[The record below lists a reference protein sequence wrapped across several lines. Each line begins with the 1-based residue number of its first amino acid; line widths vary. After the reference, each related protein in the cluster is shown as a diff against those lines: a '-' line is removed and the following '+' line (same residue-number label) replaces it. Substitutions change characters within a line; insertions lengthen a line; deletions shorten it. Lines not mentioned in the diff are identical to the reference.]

1 MKATTEKLAAGNL
14 NNGTNH
20 KYAFVLLT
28 TMFLIFGL
36 LSNTIAQSEIAV
48 VTQKQVS
55 EANKSAFMPAIYSD
69 IKPNNLENLIQVN
82 LAGAVSEE
90 TDHIIKLYFTVDAKG
105 KVTNITSHGVY
116 SSKLQ
121 SSLTKLTNA
130 MPSWEPATFNGEP
143 IPSKVIVPVKFT
155 STVTRIGE

>member
-48 VTQKQVS
+48 VTSKQVS

-69 IKPNNLENLIQVN
+69 VKPNNLENLIQVN

-90 TDHIIKLYFTVDAKG
+90 TDHIIKLYFTVDATG

-155 STVTRIGE
+155 SRVTRIGE